1 VAFPARSRY
10 NRRPMPPALRQLML
24 LQLRG
29 LFRRGLRQARTARG
43 AVFFAFGLV
52 AALGW
57 LASVVMASRM
67 DRADPRYVR
76 DVLPLALLGITLLTA
91 LTSAGEKAIAFTG
104 GEVDFLF
111 PGPFTRRQLLLYK
124 TCKGA
129 FVSAL
134 SGLVF
139 SAAVFRYTSHWWA
152 CYVGSVLA
160 LLFIQF
166 AGTVGLLAVQ
176 GVGARARNRG
186 RLALLLAVLGLV
198 AYALYS
204 AGGPNVGSELLNDP
218 WAVMR
223 QFAGTPTGTVLLAP
237 FQVLTRVM
245 TATDLGAELWSWAA
259 AAAGMNVVLVGVIL
273 MLDAGFVEAAS
284 GASERRYE
292 RLRRMRA
299 GGAVAVG
306 VHAKH
311 AARALPMLPR
321 LGGAGPIA
329 WRQLTHAHRASRSL
343 IVVLLVLAASVG
355 PVLIVSAKQRDP
367 SAVAV
372 PVLAAVAWMSVLL
385 ASVLRFDFRA
395 DLDAMDTLKSLPL
408 SPLAVT
414 AGQLVAPTLVM
425 TLIHWVVVA
434 ATLVATDGRPVGP
447 AVRTPMLV
455 AAALAPPFNLL
466 MFAAEN
472 LVFLL
477 APTRPAG
484 AGPGDFS
491 VLGRQLFTLGIRT
504 AGVAVAAA
512 LAAGLAIL
520 AYHLTPAPFALPVAT
535 GVAFV
540 LLAAEGVAAVP
551 LVAWAFRRFD
561 PSVHMPG

>member
-1 VAFPARSRY
+1 
-10 NRRPMPPALRQLML
+10 MPYALRQLML

-43 AVFFAFGLV
+43 ALFFVFGLL

-57 LASVVMASRM
+57 LGSVVAASHLE
-67 DRADPRYVR
+67 RADPRYVR
-76 DVLPLALLGITLLTA
+76 DVLPLGLLGITLLTA

-139 SAAVFRYTSHWWA
+139 SLAMFRYASHWWA

-160 LLFIQF
+160 LLFVQF
-166 AGTVGLLAVQ
+166 AGTAGLLAVQ
-176 GVGARARNRG
+176 GVGAKARNRG
-186 RLALLLAVLGLV
+186 RAAVLAAVLGLA

-204 AGGPNVGSELLNDP
+204 AGGPDVVNRLLDNP
-218 WAVMR
+218 WPVMR
-223 QFAGTPTGTVLLAP
+223 QFADTPIGSTLLGP
-237 FQVLTRVM
+237 FKVLTRVM
-245 TATDLGAELWSWAA
+245 TASDLGAELWSWAA
-259 AAAGMNVVLVGVIL
+259 AAMAMNLVLVGVIL
-273 MLDAGFVEAAS
+273 LLDAQFVEAAT

-292 RLRRMRA
+292 RLRRMRV

-306 VHAKH
+306 VSAKQG
-311 AARALPMLPR
+311 ARTLPMLPR

-329 WRQLTHAHRASRSL
+329 WRQLTGALRASRSL
-343 IVVLLVLAASVG
+343 LVVLLVLAASVG
-355 PVLIVSAKQRDP
+355 PILIVSARQKDP
-367 SAVAV
+367 SQVAI
-372 PVLAAVAWMSVLL
+372 PVLASVAWMSVLL

-395 DLDAMDTLKSLPL
+395 DLDAMDTLKALPM
-408 SPLAVT
+408 SPAAVT
-414 AGQLVAPTLVM
+414 VGQLVAPTVVM
-425 TLIHWVVVA
+425 TLIHWVVVV

-455 AAALAPPFNLL
+455 AAALALPFNLL

-477 APTRPAG
+477 APSRPAG

-504 AGVAVAAA
+504 AGVALAASLAAA
-512 LAAGLAIL
+512 LALL
-520 AYHLTPAPFALPVAT
+520 TYHLVPGSFALPVAT
-535 GVAFV
+535 AVGFV
-540 LLAAEGVAAVP
+540 VLAAEGAAAVP
-551 LVAWAFRRFD
+551 IVAWAFNRFD
-561 PSVHMPG
+561 PSLHMPG